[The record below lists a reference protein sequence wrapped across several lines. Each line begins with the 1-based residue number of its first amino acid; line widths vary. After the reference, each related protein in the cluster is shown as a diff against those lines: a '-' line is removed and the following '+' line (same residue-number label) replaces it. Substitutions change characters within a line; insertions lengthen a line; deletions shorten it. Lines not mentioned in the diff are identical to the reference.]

1 MEHQDL
7 DSINLSTKKE
17 KFIKYIKI
25 NFKKIFGIF
34 FILLLFILSFFF
46 YNSFN
51 EKKKLK
57 ISNKFNNIILN
68 FNDQNNNETITGLKN
83 IILEK
88 DKTYSPLA
96 LYFLIENDLIKSN
109 SEINNLFDII
119 IEDVGLIE
127 DIKYLNIYKKLVY
140 NLNFDNI
147 EYILQIS
154 KPLLENDNIW
164 QSHTQYLLGEYYYSK
179 GNKIESKKYFED
191 IVLNRKGNIEII
203 KEAQKRLQRDL
214 SE

>member
-17 KFIKYIKI
+17 KFINYIKI
-25 NFKKIFGIF
+25 NFKKIIGIF
-34 FILLLFILSFFF
+34 FVLLLFILSFFF

-109 SEINNLFDII
+109 SEINNLFDVI

-179 GNKIESKKYFED
+179 GNKVESKKYFED